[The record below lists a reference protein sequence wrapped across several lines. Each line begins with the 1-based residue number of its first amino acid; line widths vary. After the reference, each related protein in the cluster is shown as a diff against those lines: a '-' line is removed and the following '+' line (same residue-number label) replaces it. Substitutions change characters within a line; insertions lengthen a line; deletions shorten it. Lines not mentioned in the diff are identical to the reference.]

1 VGSGFGFIL
10 PEKMVLLSN
19 KCWIDRNYDRCLL
32 SQLGYLPVNF
42 AMDFAIRGTAEAH
55 LMPKCFSKDF
65 SYVIPAE
72 MSLKI
77 WMLIAGPFMA
87 VNISEV
93 NNPMS

>member
-1 VGSGFGFIL
+1 
-10 PEKMVLLSN
+10 
-19 KCWIDRNYDRCLL
+19 
-32 SQLGYLPVNF
+32 
-42 AMDFAIRGTAEAH
+42 MDFAIRGTAAVH
-55 LMPKCFSKDF
+55 LIPKCFSNDL
-65 SYVIPAE
+65 SYVMPEE